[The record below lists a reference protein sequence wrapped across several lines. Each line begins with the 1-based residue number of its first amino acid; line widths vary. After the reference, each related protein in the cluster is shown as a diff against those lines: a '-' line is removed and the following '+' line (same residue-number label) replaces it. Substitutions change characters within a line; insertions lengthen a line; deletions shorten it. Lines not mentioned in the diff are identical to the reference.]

1 MVTVVGRVE
10 TGRWSLNCDGCNEY
24 VIISMFSFFFSKQG
38 FACLPDPL
46 VPYPYKSTV
55 FSAFSHSLDDYNSLL
70 PTEIIVK
77 PTTMLK
83 KNYSLA
89 FGLQLLR
96 QVVKLPPKINV
107 WVHAHAQWTV
117 QSINPVNP
125 ADLKTTCHYFIDQNM
140 CTACWQQLCTVQR
153 SIVLF

>member
-24 VIISMFSFFFSKQG
+24 VIISMFAFFFSKQG

-70 PTEIIVK
+70 LTAIIVK

-83 KNYSLA
+83 KNVIMKQNYSLA
-89 FGLQLLR
+89 CGLQLLR

-107 WVHAHAQWTV
+107 
-117 QSINPVNP
+117 
-125 ADLKTTCHYFIDQNM
+125 
-140 CTACWQQLCTVQR
+140 
-153 SIVLF
+153 